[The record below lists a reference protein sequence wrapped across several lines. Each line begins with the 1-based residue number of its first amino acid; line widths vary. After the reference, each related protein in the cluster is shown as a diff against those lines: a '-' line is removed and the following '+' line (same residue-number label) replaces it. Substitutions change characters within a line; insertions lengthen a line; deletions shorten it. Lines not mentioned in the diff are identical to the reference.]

1 MGWLAYARGMTTT
14 TYTPPADVLNIYFD
28 SWRTKDF
35 ESLRAILADEATF
48 NGPLGTAANADEC
61 VRGIEG
67 LSRITTDIVV
77 KRLWADG
84 PEVLTWFELH
94 TTIAPPTQVANW
106 SRVQDGRIVHIQVT
120 FDPREML
127 AAG

>member
-1 MGWLAYARGMTTT
+1 MGAGPYAGGMTTT
-14 TYTPPADVLNIYFD
+14 THTAPADVLNIYFD

-48 NGPLGTAANADEC
+48 SGPFGTAANADEC

-106 SRVQDGRIVHIQVT
+106 SLVQDGRIVRIEVT